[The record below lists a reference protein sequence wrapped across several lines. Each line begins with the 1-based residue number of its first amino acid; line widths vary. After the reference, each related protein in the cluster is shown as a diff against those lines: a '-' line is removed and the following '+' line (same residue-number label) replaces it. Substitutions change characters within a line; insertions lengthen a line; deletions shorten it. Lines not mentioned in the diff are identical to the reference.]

1 MAVPALQ
8 TSVGL
13 SEAVQVRIL
22 TAAVA
27 IMEFIPFYLSSRS
40 SLSYEALLI
49 RYSLPTLLKGQ
60 RDWLRLFDLIE
71 RWCYGFVISELL
83 PPRMSYYGFLG

>member
-8 TSVGL
+8 TSVCL

-22 TAAVA
+22 TAAAA

-40 SLSYEALLI
+40 SLSYEAQLI
-49 RYSLPTLLKGQ
+49 RYSLPTLLRGQ

-71 RWCYGFVISELL
+71 R
-83 PPRMSYYGFLG
+83 